1 MMYSEKI
8 TVCFTGHRLQKLPFG
23 FNEEDPKCIKM
34 KRMLC
39 RKIEDLIVNHGAS
52 HFISGMAIGV
62 DMICGEIVLELKNE
76 HPHITLECAI
86 PCRSQPDRWSKE
98 MKDRYY
104 SVLNQSDCKTVLQ
117 EHYTA
122 DCMHK
127 RNEYMV
133 EKSEIVIAVWDG
145 SSSGTGYTVNIAKEK
160 GKKIYVLNP
169 EKL

>member
-1 MMYSEKI
+1 MMHREQT

-39 RKIEDLIVNHGAS
+39 KKIEDLIVNHGAS

-86 PCRSQPDRWSKE
+86 PCRSQPDRWSNE
-98 MKDRYY
+98 IKDRYC
-104 SVLNQSDCKTVLQ
+104 SIVNQSDRKTVLQ

-145 SSSGTGYTVNIAKEK
+145 SDSGTGYTVNYAKEK

>member
-1 MMYSEKI
+1 MMHHEQN

-34 KRMLC
+34 KRMLY

-86 PCRSQPDRWSKE
+86 PCQSQPDRWSKG

-104 SVLNQSDCKTVLQ
+104 SILNQSDCNTVLQ
-117 EHYTA
+117 ERYTS

-145 SSSGTGYTVNIAKEK
+145 TVSGTGYTVNIAKEQ

>member
-1 MMYSEKI
+1 MMHHEQN

-23 FNEEDPKCIKM
+23 FNEEDPRCIKM

-39 RKIEDLIVNHGAS
+39 RKIEDLIVNHGAT

-86 PCRSQPDRWSKE
+86 PCQSQPDRLSKG

-104 SVLNQSDCKTVLQ
+104 SILNQSDCNTVLQ
-117 EHYTA
+117 ERYTS
-122 DCMHK
+122 DCMRK

-145 SSSGTGYTVNIAKEK
+145 SSSGTGYTVNVAKEK

>member
-1 MMYSEKI
+1 
-8 TVCFTGHRLQKLPFG
+8 
-23 FNEEDPKCIKM
+23 
-34 KRMLC
+34 MLC
-39 RKIEDLIVNHGAS
+39 RKIEDLIVNHGVT
-52 HFISGMAIGV
+52 HFISGMAVGV

-86 PCRSQPDRWSKE
+86 PCQSQPARWSKG

-104 SVLNQSDCKTVLQ
+104 SILNQSDCNTVLQ
-117 EHYTA
+117 ERYTS
-122 DCMHK
+122 DCMRK

-145 SSSGTGYTVNIAKEK
+145 SSSGTGYTVNVAKEK

>member
-34 KRMLC
+34 KRMLY

-86 PCRSQPDRWSKE
+86 PCRSQPDRWSNE
-98 MKDRYY
+98 MKDRYC
-104 SVLNQSDCKTVLQ
+104 SIVNQSDYKTVLQ
-117 EHYTA
+117 EQYTS

-145 SSSGTGYTVNIAKEK
+145 SSSGTGYTVNVAKEK